1 MKNVKNGPIYRP
13 MLWRALSTAWNHKEL
28 WPFAIL
34 AGLAGSGVVVNDL
47 LQQAQIALTPGT
59 DAFGFINGDLGVF
72 FQRYA
77 ALIIHSGTTNILY
90 AIFGIT
96 LILGGGTFLIVL
108 CQQMLIVA
116 LHRALHKKTHL
127 TGREMVRSLHHH
139 HFLRILGVDLL
150 FHVIIFI
157 VLSGGGLLLH
167 NLPANLPSGGA
178 VAILLAAA
186 VLFIAFVLNVISML
200 TLIAVGEEHVSI
212 LQGIREGVS
221 RFLRHP
227 MVSCEVAMLVFAAN
241 FGLTIAYFF
250 GLTAI
255 GIPIGLLFAEAFT
268 SGTIGEM
275 IAIASVGALLAGM
288 FTILAAGFMT
298 TFTYGVWMNLADY
311 LERAPFGSR
320 FHHHIRRR
328 FARK

>member
-1 MKNVKNGPIYRP
+1 MKKVNGPIYRP
-13 MLWRALSTAWNHKEL
+13 MLWRAFSTAWHHKEL
-28 WPFAIL
+28 WPFAVL

-47 LQQAQIALTPGT
+47 LQQAQFAFTPGT
-59 DAFGFINGDLGVF
+59 DAFGLINGDLGTF

-90 AIFGIT
+90 AILGIV
-96 LILGGGTFLIVL
+96 LILGSGTFLIVL

-116 LHRALHKKTHL
+116 LHRALHKKNHL
-127 TGREMVRSLHHH
+127 SGRELVRSLRHH

-150 FHVIIFI
+150 FHVVILI
-157 VLSGGGLLLH
+157 VLSGGGLLLRS
-167 NLPANLPSGGA
+167 LPINLPSGGA
-178 VAILLAAA
+178 VAVLLAAT
-186 VLFIAFVLNVISML
+186 VLFVAFVLNVISML

-212 LQGIREGVS
+212 LRGMREGAT

-227 MVSCEVAMLVFAAN
+227 LVSCEVAMLVFAAN
-241 FGLTIAYFF
+241 LGLTIAYFF

-268 SGTIGEM
+268 SGTLAEM
-275 IAIASVGALLAGM
+275 IGIASVGALLAGM
-288 FTILAAGFMT
+288 FTVLAAGFMT
-298 TFTYGVWMNLADY
+298 TFTYGVWMNLAEY

-320 FHHHIRRR
+320 FHHHIRRH
-328 FARK
+328 FAHK